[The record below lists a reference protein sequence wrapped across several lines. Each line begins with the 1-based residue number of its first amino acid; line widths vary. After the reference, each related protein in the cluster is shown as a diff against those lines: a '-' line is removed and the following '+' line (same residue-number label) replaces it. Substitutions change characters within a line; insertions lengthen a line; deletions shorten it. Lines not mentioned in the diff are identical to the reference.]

1 LLPEGKAPFSTVKQV
16 VCEKSLTKK
25 DKGVPLPFAQAI
37 GMMAD
42 DKKSR
47 SSPVVR
53 STFSPVTANN

>member
-1 LLPEGKAPFSTVKQV
+1 LLPEGEAPFPIVKQV

-42 DKKSR
+42 DKNKSQLPCG
-47 SSPVVR
+47 SFHVFASHC
-53 STFSPVTANN
+53 